1 MNIKVRLSF
10 QFMLIAATVLVFFA
24 LLVYYFTFTT
34 NREKFRNN
42 LLNRAKNTAI
52 MLIDVKEVD
61 STLLKKIHQ
70 STISWQSEE
79 IAVTDTNLRIIYSNN
94 INDLSNNVFRS
105 NISRDNHAY
114 FTLAGKDGVFYR
126 HVYKNKT
133 VYTFVLAYDKARAVF
148 LKELIQILFWSILF
162 SLWLSVLFSYIF
174 SKKAIKP
181 ISDIIDS
188 VKAINSSNLG
198 KRLHEGNRKDEIE
211 QLAMTFN
218 EMLFNLEIAFKNQQE
233 FVSNAS
239 HELKTPVSVMIAES
253 DYFLNNKHSDEEYR
267 THLSEMIIDLKKFN
281 TYINSLLDL
290 AQTNAGKSIL
300 FKEERLDE
308 ILYDAVHEIKNRYH
322 NRKIVTKIHF
332 PENDNGLSIE
342 GHPGLL
348 VIAIKNIIDNAC
360 KFSDEDVTV
369 DLKPADGTIK
379 LTISDSGIGI
389 PLNEINDVFK
399 PFNRASNARFK
410 SGFGIGLSLVFKI
423 MEIHHVE
430 MEVFSE
436 ENKGT
441 RFELTFK
448 RSATE

>member
-198 KRLHEGNRKDEIE
+198 KRLHEGNR
-211 QLAMTFN
+211 
-218 EMLFNLEIAFKNQQE
+218 
-233 FVSNAS
+233 
-239 HELKTPVSVMIAES
+239 KTPVSVMIAES

-448 RSATE
+448 RSATA